1 MTQNVKTILDGLNLS
16 DRFLFD
22 ETMENPD
29 VYSATVSILLEQ
41 ETELL
46 SKVETEKELRV
57 SPELRSVRL
66 DVVGMTVD
74 KKVYYTEMQKRN
86 TNNLTKRSRYYQG
99 QLDVSLLEPG
109 CTNFNKL
116 PDTCFILIAPF
127 DIFGYGLYRYTFE
140 GRCKERPELQIA
152 DGALRIFINT
162 HGTNKEDFS
171 KEFLDFMDYINTTTD
186 AVAAKTE
193 SDKIKL
199 IHKNVQQVKA
209 SEKIG
214 VKVMQKWEELAY
226 EREDGFLEGQKE
238 GREEGRN
245 EVIKT
250 LIETC
255 REFGMTK
262 EDIKTKLI
270 MQLHITDEKASI
282 LLEQLY

>member
-22 ETMENPD
+22 ETMENPA

-57 SPELRSVRL
+57 SPELRSVR
-66 DVVGMTVD
+66 
-74 KKVYYTEMQKRN
+74 
-86 TNNLTKRSRYYQG
+86 
-99 QLDVSLLEPG
+99 LDVSLLEPG

-162 HGTNKEDFS
+162 HGTNKEEFS

-209 SEKIG
+209 SEKMG

-226 EREDGFLEGQKE
+226 EREDGFLEG
-238 GREEGRN
+238 RN

-250 LIETC
+250 LIKTC
-255 REFGMTK
+255 REFGIAK
-262 EDIKTKLI
+262 EDINTKLVTE
-270 MQLHITDEKASI
+270 LNITNEEATG
-282 LLEQLY
+282 LLEQFY

>member
-127 DIFGYGLYRYTFE
+127 DIFGHGLYRYTFE

-152 DGALRIFINT
+152 DGTLRIFINT

-186 AVAAKTE
+186 AVASKTE

-209 SEKIG
+209 SEKMG

-226 EREDGFLEGQKE
+226 EREDGFLE

-270 MQLHITDEKASI
+270 MQLNTTDEKATI

>member
-1 MTQNVKTILDGLNLS
+1 
-16 DRFLFD
+16 
-22 ETMENPD
+22 
-29 VYSATVSILLEQ
+29 
-41 ETELL
+41 
-46 SKVETEKELRV
+46 
-57 SPELRSVRL
+57 
-66 DVVGMTVD
+66 
-74 KKVYYTEMQKRN
+74 
-86 TNNLTKRSRYYQG
+86 
-99 QLDVSLLEPG
+99 
-109 CTNFNKL
+109 
-116 PDTCFILIAPF
+116 
-127 DIFGYGLYRYTFE
+127 
-140 GRCKERPELQIA
+140 
-152 DGALRIFINT
+152 
-162 HGTNKEDFS
+162 
-171 KEFLDFMDYINTTTD
+171 MDYINTTTD

-226 EREDGFLEGQKE
+226 EREDGFLK
-238 GREEGRN
+238 GREEGRH

-270 MQLHITDEKASI
+270 MQLNITDEKATI